1 MKDLSQYKQ
10 QFNMLKG
17 FKIYDCVLLIGEW
30 PFILCIPE
38 DENTKKLIVLI
49 QMISSFQHV

>member
-17 FKIYDCVLLIGEW
+17 FKIYDCILLIGEW

-49 QMISSFQHV
+49 QMISSFQHA